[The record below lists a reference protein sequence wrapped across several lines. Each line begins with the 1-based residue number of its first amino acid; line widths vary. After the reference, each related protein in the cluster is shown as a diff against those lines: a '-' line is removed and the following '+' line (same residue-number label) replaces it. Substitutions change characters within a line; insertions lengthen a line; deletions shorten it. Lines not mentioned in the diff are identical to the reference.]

1 MTKVNSFQCK
11 AIAIMN
17 FSLDI
22 TGVPEP
28 PLITLFDRVIF
39 NLIQVAVISLTQSL
53 TQPCLQEI

>member
-11 AIAIMN
+11 AIAIMS

-53 TQPCLQEI
+53 TQQCLQEI